1 MRDVFDPTM
10 IELLVNDIGESSARE
25 VLQLFF
31 RDSAEKLDMLS
42 KAGDGCTS
50 KVAQRH
56 AHSLKSAA
64 AAFGFKNLSA
74 LAQTLEAEAQGLS
87 LAEIA
92 VRAQGLNDALI
103 QAQRYSRLQ

>member
-1 MRDVFDPTM
+1 MHDAFDPTM
-10 IELLVNDIGESSARE
+10 IELLVNDIGENAARE

-50 KVAQRH
+50 KIAQRH

-64 AAFGFKNLSA
+64 ATFGFKNLSA
-74 LAQTLEAEAQGLS
+74 LAQTLEAEAHGLS

-92 VRAQGLNDALI
+92 LRARGLSAALA
-103 QAQRYSRLQ
+103 QAQNFSRLQ

>member
-1 MRDVFDPTM
+1 MRDAFDPTM

-31 RDSAEKLDMLS
+31 QDSVEKLDMLC

-74 LAQTLEAEAQGLS
+74 LAQTLEAEAHGLS

-92 VRAQGLNDALI
+92 LRAQRLSDALA
-103 QAQRYSRLQ
+103 QAQSFSRLR